1 MNGLG
6 GGNFQTYVKKIISMY
21 LIYGQFTYDILFLKL
36 IIKTRL
42 YILNYQPNYLDIII
56 IQIFL
61 IFIKVLMEQF

>member
-1 MNGLG
+1 
-6 GGNFQTYVKKIISMY
+6 MY

-56 IQIFL
+56 IKIFL